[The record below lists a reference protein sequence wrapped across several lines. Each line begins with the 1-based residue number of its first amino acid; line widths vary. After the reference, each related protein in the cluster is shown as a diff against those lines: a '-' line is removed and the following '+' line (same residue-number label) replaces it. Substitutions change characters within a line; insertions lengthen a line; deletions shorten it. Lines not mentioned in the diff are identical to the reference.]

1 MSKIAIVAAAV
12 ALFVAPL
19 GSAGTASAKDPNVF
33 IGTVDHV
40 SSDNIKVSGSGQ
52 TLSFMLVPRFKEV
65 FAGNGKDTK
74 QMADIHNGDYVKVFY
89 DQKALG
95 VRHADKIFIL
105 KSNGRAM
112 GGEKS

>member
-1 MSKIAIVAAAV
+1 MNRIAFIAVVAA
-12 ALFVAPL
+12 FVIAPFL
-19 GSAGTASAKDPNVF
+19 THGVASAKDPNVF
-33 IGTVDHV
+33 VGTVDHV
-40 SSDNIKVSGSGQ
+40 SSDNIKVSNTSQ
-52 TLSFMLVPRFKEV
+52 TLSFLLVPRFKQV

-74 QMADIHNGDYVKVFY
+74 QMSDIHNGDYVKVFY

-95 VRHADKIFIL
+95 ARHADKIFIL